1 MECNLQSKKSKSN
14 NVMIDL
20 TEFSDIAPFTDEEAD
35 AALTRLSNH
44 PNTKWVSKF
53 IFPDKPESFLAEVL
67 RNIHTVDQFQSV
79 VMAKAIQWVI
89 DTSMTDFTYEGIENL
104 KALDG
109 KFLAMSNHRDI
120 ILDPALFQIILQ
132 QNHLPET
139 QICVGDNLLKFKS
152 VELLIRSNRM
162 IKVIRGISA
171 RELYLS
177 SQLLSRYI
185 RETVT
190 SGTSSVWIA
199 QRQGRTKDGWDTT
212 EQGLLKMLD
221 MSGTKDFVQNFL
233 ELNIVPM
240 SISYEYEPC
249 DIMKARELLISRT
262 QKYVKGET
270 EDLES
275 IMTGIRQP
283 KGHVHLTIGKP
294 LTEEEIREASL
305 CDKND
310 RYQQIRHAVDRR
322 VIEGYKLWKTN
333 YMAYD
338 LVNDTDKY
346 AGEYTSED
354 MEAFKSY
361 IARQFMR
368 VEPNLNRQ
376 DLAEILLRIY
386 SNPVQAKEQLD

>member
-1 MECNLQSKKSKSN
+1 M
-14 NVMIDL
+14 MDL

-53 IFPDKPESFLAEVL
+53 IFPDKPETFLGEVL
-67 RNIHTVDQFQSV
+67 RNIHTVDQFQTM

-89 DTSMTDFTYEGIENL
+89 DSSMTDFTSEGIEKL
-104 KALDG
+104 QALEG
-109 KFLAMSNHRDI
+109 KYVAMSNHRDI
-120 ILDPALFQIILQ
+120 ILDPALFQLLLQ
-132 QNHLPET
+132 KHHLPET

-190 SGTSSVWIA
+190 SGTSAVWIA
-199 QRQGRTKDGWDTT
+199 QRQGRTKDGMDIT

-221 MSGTKDFVQNFL
+221 MSGTKDFVENFK

-249 DIMKARELLISRT
+249 DIMKAREVLISRT

-283 KGHVHLTIGKP
+283 KGQVHLTIGHP
-294 LTEEEIREASL
+294 LPEEEIREASF

-310 RYQQIRHAVDRR
+310 RYQFIRHAVDRR
-322 VIEGYKLWKTN
+322 VIKGYKLWKTN

-338 LVNDTDKY
+338 LANHSDKY
-346 AGEYTSED
+346 AGEYTVED
-354 MEAFKSY
+354 LEAFKSY
-361 IARQFMR
+361 MARQFMR
-368 VEPNLNRQ
+368 VEPNLNRKELM
-376 DLAEILLRIY
+376 DIFLRIY
-386 SNPVQAKEQLD
+386 SNPVQAKEQL

>member
-1 MECNLQSKKSKSN
+1 M
-14 NVMIDL
+14 DL
-20 TEFSDIAPFTDEEAD
+20 TEFSDIAPFTDEEAA

-53 IFPDKPESFLAEVL
+53 IFPDKPEGFLGEVL
-67 RNIHTVDQFQSV
+67 RNIHTVDEFQGI
-79 VMAKAIQWVI
+79 VMNKAINWVV
-89 DTSMTDFTYEGIENL
+89 DTSMKEFTYEGFEKLQNL
-104 KALDG
+104 DHKYV
-109 KFLAMSNHRDI
+109 AMSNHRDI
-120 ILDPALFQIILQ
+120 ILDPALTQITLQ
-132 QNHLPET
+132 RYHLPET
-139 QICVGDNLLKFKS
+139 QICVGDNLLKVKS

-190 SGTSSVWIA
+190 SGTASVWIA
-199 QRQGRTKDGWDTT
+199 QRQGRTKDGIDTT

-221 MSGTKDFVQNFL
+221 MSGTGDFVQNYMDL
-233 ELNIVPM
+233 HIVPM

-275 IMTGIRQP
+275 IMMGIRQY
-283 KGHVHLTIGKP
+283 KGRVHLSVDDP
-294 LTEEEIREASL
+294 LTEEEIRAAAN

-310 RYQQIRHAVDRR
+310 RYQLISHAVDRR
-322 VIEGYKLWKTN
+322 IIGGYKLWKTN

-338 LVNDTDKY
+338 LVNGGKKY
-346 AGEYTSED
+346 ADQYTPED
-354 MEAFKSY
+354 LETFKSY
-361 IARQFMR
+361 IAQRLLM
-368 VEPNLNRQ
+368 VEPSLNKNELK
-376 DLAEILLRIY
+376 DIFLRIY
-386 SNPVQAKEQLD
+386 SNPVLSKEQLTNEQ

>member
-1 MECNLQSKKSKSN
+1 M
-14 NVMIDL
+14 DL

-53 IFPDKPESFLAEVL
+53 IFPDKPESFLGEVL

-89 DTSMTDFTYEGIENL
+89 DSSMTEFTSEGIEKL
-104 KALDG
+104 QSLEG
-109 KFLAMSNHRDI
+109 KYVAMSNHRDI
-120 ILDPALFQIILQ
+120 ILDPALFQLLLQ
-132 QNHLPET
+132 KNHLPET

-190 SGTSSVWIA
+190 SGTAAVWIA
-199 QRQGRTKDGWDTT
+199 QRQGRTKDGLDIT

-221 MSGTKDFVQNFL
+221 MSGTGDFVSNFK

-249 DIMKARELLISRT
+249 DIMKAREMLISRT

-283 KGHVHLTIGKP
+283 KGQVHLTIGDP
-294 LTEEEIREASL
+294 LTEEEIRDASF

-310 RYQQIRHAVDRR
+310 RYQSIRQAVDRR
-322 VIEGYKLWKTN
+322 VIKGYKLWKTN
-333 YMAYD
+333 YIAYD
-338 LVNDTDKY
+338 LVNQTDKY
-346 AGEYTSED
+346 AGHYTAED
-354 MEAFKSY
+354 MEAFKAY
-361 IARQFMR
+361 MARQFMR
-368 VEPNLNRQ
+368 VEPNLNRKE
-376 DLAEILLRIY
+376 LMEIFLKIY
-386 SNPVQAKEQLD
+386 SNPVLAKEQL

>member
-1 MECNLQSKKSKSN
+1 M
-14 NVMIDL
+14 DL

-53 IFPDKPESFLAEVL
+53 IFPDKPETFLGEVL
-67 RNIHTVDQFQSV
+67 RNIHTVDQFQTV

-89 DTSMTDFTYEGIENL
+89 DSSMTDFTSEGIEKL
-104 KALDG
+104 QALEG
-109 KFLAMSNHRDI
+109 KYVAMSNHRDI
-120 ILDPALFQIILQ
+120 ILDPALFQLLLQ
-132 QNHLPET
+132 KHHLPET

-190 SGTSSVWIA
+190 SGTSAVWIA
-199 QRQGRTKDGWDTT
+199 QRQGRTKDGMDIT

-221 MSGTKDFVQNFL
+221 MSGTKDFVENFK

-249 DIMKARELLISRT
+249 DIMKAREVLISRT

-283 KGHVHLTIGKP
+283 KGQVHLTIGDP
-294 LTEEEIREASL
+294 LTEEEIREASF

-310 RYQQIRHAVDRR
+310 RYQFIRHAVDRR
-322 VIEGYKLWKTN
+322 VIKGYKLWKTN

-338 LVNDTDKY
+338 LANHSDKY
-346 AGEYTSED
+346 AGEYTVED
-354 MEAFKSY
+354 LEAFKSY
-361 IARQFMR
+361 MARQFMR
-368 VEPNLNRQ
+368 VEPNLNRKELM
-376 DLAEILLRIY
+376 DIFLRIY
-386 SNPVQAKEQLD
+386 SNPVQAKEQL